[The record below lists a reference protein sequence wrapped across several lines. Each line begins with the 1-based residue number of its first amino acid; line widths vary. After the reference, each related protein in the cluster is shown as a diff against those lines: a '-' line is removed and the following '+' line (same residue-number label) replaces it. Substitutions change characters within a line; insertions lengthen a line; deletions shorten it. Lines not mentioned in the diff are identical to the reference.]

1 MTRQRNWPSAW
12 QGRVKVPT
20 APSIEQYLQELH
32 DDYASRIN
40 VAVAE
45 DRDDLVWQLAD
56 AYTDEAL
63 SAQAARGLIPSL
75 DRLPGRA
82 AA

>member
-1 MTRQRNWPSAW
+1 M
-12 QGRVKVPT
+12 PT

-40 VAVAE
+40 EAVAE
-45 DRDDLVWQLAD
+45 DRDDLAWQLAD
-56 AYTDEAL
+56 AYTNEAL
-63 SAQAARGLIPSL
+63 RAQADYGLTPTL
-75 DRLPGRA
+75 DRLPGRRPTAATIPA